1 VAVGVGFLAASLP
14 EHPRPLVLAYL
25 SVALPLALVAP
36 VGYLTA
42 LSVAG

>member
-1 VAVGVGFLAASLP
+1 VLALP
-14 EHPRPLVLAYL
+14 EQRARTAVAYL
-25 SVALPLALVAP
+25 TVVLPIALVAP